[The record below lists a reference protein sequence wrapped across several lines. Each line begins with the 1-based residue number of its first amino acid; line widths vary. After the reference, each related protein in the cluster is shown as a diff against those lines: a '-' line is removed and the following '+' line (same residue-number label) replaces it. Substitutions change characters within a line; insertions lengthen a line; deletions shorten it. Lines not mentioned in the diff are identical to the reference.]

1 LLQKLTSITKGQDAF
16 DILTTYLEK
25 HGLSWDSCVEICT
38 DGAPSMVGSIK
49 GFVSLVE
56 KRNPTVLLRKLIVFF
71 TQGSVNFQ
79 DRTKGMKRS
88 VE

>member
-1 LLQKLTSITKGQDAF
+1 
-16 DILTTYLEK
+16 
-25 HGLSWDSCVEICT
+25 
-38 DGAPSMVGSIK
+38 MVGSIK
-49 GFVSLVE
+49 DFVSLVE